1 VLQGNQAAVGAY
13 LKAGF
18 KPYQLDPQMGQAMF
32 FEKYIGI

>member
-1 VLQGNQAAVGAY
+1 VGAY

-18 KPYQLDPQMGQAMF
+18 KPYQLDPKMGQAMF